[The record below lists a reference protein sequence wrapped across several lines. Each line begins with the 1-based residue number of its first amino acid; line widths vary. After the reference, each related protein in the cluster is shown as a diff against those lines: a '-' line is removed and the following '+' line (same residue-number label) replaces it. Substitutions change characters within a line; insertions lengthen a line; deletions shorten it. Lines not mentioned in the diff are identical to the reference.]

1 MKKLIVEMVERI
13 TRKRASIVIDDD
25 LDQKIRTI
33 QAAEIEKKLKVV
45 TYSEVINNLLRKS
58 LS

>member
-1 MKKLIVEMVERI
+1 MKKLVVEMVEHRA
-13 TRKRASIVIDDD
+13 RKRASIVIDDD